1 MPGDNEVSRQR
12 KTTVVSTSTEV
23 QQDTRF
29 FGHPRGLANLFGVEM
44 WERFSYYGML
54 GILPIYLYY
63 KVEQGGLGLAQESA
77 LGIVGAYGGLVYL
90 SAVIGA
96 WVADRLL
103 GSERTLFYSAVLI
116 MIGHLSLALLPGLA
130 GIGVGLVC
138 VAVGS
143 GGLKSNATA
152 IVGTLYA
159 EGDERRDAGFT
170 IFYMGV
176 NVGGFVGPL
185 LTGLAQSEVGFHLGF
200 GLAAIGMALGLGQ
213 YMIGRKNLGE
223 KAKEVP
229 NPLPSSQRLLAV
241 GAGILL
247 VAAIV
252 VLVSTGV
259 VNPGNL
265 ADVVVWVVGAISV
278 VYFLVILTSGKITA
292 VERSRVFSFIP
303 MFIASAAFF
312 SLYQQQFTVVTAY
325 TDQRLDRSLFGWQ
338 MPVSWVSSINP
349 VFIIV
354 FAPILA
360 ALWTKLGERQPS
372 TPMKFVL
379 GTVLMGAAFLLF
391 LPMVGSGKN
400 ASPLLAI
407 VGILFVF
414 TIAEL
419 CLSPVGLSLST
430 KLAPEAFRTQM
441 VALNF
446 LSVSLGTAMSGKLA
460 EYYSVD
466 DEAPY
471 FGTVGLVA
479 IGVGVLLFLGIPF
492 IRKLMKGVH

>member
-1 MPGDNEVSRQR
+1 M
-12 KTTVVSTSTEV
+12 STSTEV

-116 MIGHLSLALLPGLA
+116 MIGHISLALLPGLG

-176 NVGGFVGPL
+176 NLGGFVGPL
-185 LTGLAQSEVGFHLGF
+185 LTGLAQTEVGFHLGF
-200 GLAAIGMALGLGQ
+200 GLAAIGMALGLIQ
-213 YMIGRKNLGE
+213 YTFGRKNLGD

-229 NPLPSSQRLLAV
+229 NPLPSSQRALAV
-241 GAGILL
+241 GAALLL

-252 VLVSTGV
+252 VLVLTGV

-265 ADVVVWVVGAISV
+265 ADVVVWVVGVISV
-278 VYFLVILTSGKITA
+278 IYFLVILTSSKITGD
-292 VERSRVFSFIP
+292 ERSRVFSFIP
-303 MFIASAAFF
+303 MFIASAVFF
-312 SLYQQQFTVVTAY
+312 SLYQQQFTVVAAY
-325 TDQRLDRSLFGWQ
+325 TDQRLNRSLFGWEL
-338 MPVSWVSSINP
+338 PVSWVNSINP

-354 FAPILA
+354 FAPVLA

-400 ASPLLAI
+400 ASPMLAM

-446 LSVSLGTAMSGKLA
+446 LSISFGTAMSGKLA

-471 FGTVGLVA
+471 FSTVGGVA
-479 IGVGVLLFLGIPF
+479 IGVGILLFLGIPF

>member
-1 MPGDNEVSRQR
+1 M
-12 KTTVVSTSTEV
+12 STSTEV

-29 FGHPRGLANLFGVEM
+29 FGHPRGLANLFGVEL

-54 GILPIYLYY
+54 GILALYLYRTAAD
-63 KVEQGGLGLAQESA
+63 GGLGLPQEDA

-90 SAVIGA
+90 FAVAGA

-116 MIGHLSLALLPGLA
+116 MIGHISLAVLPGFA
-130 GIGVGLVC
+130 GVGVGLAC

-143 GGLKSNATA
+143 GGLKANATA

-176 NVGGFVGPL
+176 NLGAFVGPL
-185 LTGLAQSEVGFHLGF
+185 LTGWAQQDVGFHLGF
-200 GLAAIGMALGLGQ
+200 GLAAIGMALGLVQ
-213 YMIGRKNLGE
+213 YTLGRKNLGE
-223 KAKEVP
+223 RAKAVP
-229 NPLPSSQRLLAV
+229 DPLPASRRLLAV
-241 GAGILL
+241 GVALVL
-247 VAAIV
+247 VAV
-252 VLVSTGV
+252 VLVLLLTGV

-265 ADVVVWVVGAISV
+265 ADVVVWVVGVISV
-278 VYFLVILTSGKITA
+278 VYFVIILVSRKITA
-292 VERSRVFSFIP
+292 DERSRVFSFIP
-303 MFIASAAFF
+303 MWIASAVFF
-312 SLYQQQFTVVTAY
+312 SLYQQQFTVVTVYA
-325 TDQRLDRSLFGWQ
+325 DQRLNRDLFGWQ
-338 MPVSWVSSINP
+338 MPVSWVNSVNP

-354 FAPILA
+354 FAPLLA

-372 TPMKFVL
+372 TPMKFVI
-379 GTVLMGAAFLLF
+379 GTVLMGVAFLLF
-391 LPMVGSGKN
+391 LPMVGSGRN
-400 ASPLLAI
+400 ASPLLAL

-414 TIAEL
+414 TMAEL

-430 KLAPEAFRTQM
+430 KLAPAAFPTQM

-446 LSVSLGTAMSGKLA
+446 LSVSFGTAMSGKLA

-471 FGTVGLVA
+471 FGTVGGVA
-479 IGVGVLLFLGIPF
+479 VAVGVLLFLGIPF

>member
-1 MPGDNEVSRQR
+1 M
-12 KTTVVSTSTEV
+12 STSTEV

-44 WERFSYYGML
+44 WERFSFYGML

-63 KVEQGGLGLAQESA
+63 KADQGGLGLAQESA

-90 SAVIGA
+90 SAVVGA

-116 MIGHLSLALLPGLA
+116 MIGHISLALLPGLA

-138 VAVGS
+138 VAIGS

-176 NVGGFVGPL
+176 NLGAFVGPL
-185 LTGLAQSEVGFHLGF
+185 LTGLAQTEVGFHLGF
-200 GLAAIGMALGLGQ
+200 GLAAIGMALGLVQ
-213 YMIGRKNLGE
+213 YTLGRKNLGE

-229 NPLPSSQRLLAV
+229 NPLPSSQRLLAIAAAV
-241 GAGILL
+241 LL

-252 VLVSTGV
+252 VLVTTGV

-265 ADVVVWVVGAISV
+265 ADVVVWVVGVISV
-278 VYFLVILTSGKITA
+278 IYFLVILTSRKITG

-312 SLYQQQFTVVTAY
+312 SLYQQQFTVVAAY
-325 TDQRLDRSLFGWQ
+325 TDQRLNRSLFGWE
-338 MPVSWVSSINP
+338 MPVSWVNSINP

-360 ALWTKLGERQPS
+360 ALWTKLGDRQPS

-379 GTVLMGAAFLLF
+379 GTVLMGVAFLLF
-391 LPMVGSGKN
+391 LPMVGSGEN
-400 ASPLLAI
+400 ASPMLAM

-446 LSVSLGTAMSGKLA
+446 LSISLGTAMSGKLA
-460 EYYSVD
+460 EYYTVD

-471 FGTVGLVA
+471 FSTVGGVA
-479 IGVGVLLFLGIPF
+479 IGVGVVLFLAIPF

>member
-1 MPGDNEVSRQR
+1 M
-12 KTTVVSTSTEV
+12 STSTEV

-44 WERFSYYGML
+44 WERFSFYGML

-63 KVEQGGLGLAQESA
+63 KADQGGLGLNQDAA
-77 LGIVGAYGGLVYL
+77 LGVVGAYGGLVYL
-90 SAVIGA
+90 SAVVGA

-103 GSERTLFYSAVLI
+103 GSERTLFSSAVLI
-116 MIGHLSLALLPGLA
+116 MIGHISLALLPGMA

-176 NVGGFVGPL
+176 NLGAFVGPL
-185 LTGLAQSEVGFHLGF
+185 LTGLAQTEVGFHLGF
-200 GLAAIGMALGLGQ
+200 GLAAIGMALGLIQ
-213 YMIGRKNLGE
+213 YTLGRKNLGE

-229 NPLPSSQRLLAV
+229 NPLPSSRRLLAV
-241 GAGILL
+241 GAAVVL

-252 VLVSTGV
+252 ALVLTGV
-259 VNPGNL
+259 VNPDNL
-265 ADVVVWVVGAISV
+265 ADVVVWVVGIISV
-278 VYFLVILTSGKITA
+278 IYFVVILSSREITSD
-292 VERSRVFSFIP
+292 ERSRVFSFIP

-312 SLYQQQFTVVTAY
+312 SLYQQQFTVVAAY
-325 TDQRLDRSLFGWQ
+325 TDQRLNRDLFGWE
-338 MPVSWVSSINP
+338 MPVSWVNSINP

-354 FAPILA
+354 FAPIIA

-372 TPMKFVL
+372 TPVKFVL
-379 GTVLMGAAFLLF
+379 GTVLMGVAFLLF

-400 ASPLLAI
+400 ASPMLAM

-430 KLAPEAFRTQM
+430 KLAPKAFRTQM

-446 LSVSLGTAMSGKLA
+446 LSISFGTAMSGKLA

-466 DEAPY
+466 DETPY
-471 FGTVGLVA
+471 FGTVGGVA
-479 IGVGVLLFLGIPF
+479 IVIGVLLLAATPF

>member
-1 MPGDNEVSRQR
+1 M
-12 KTTVVSTSTEV
+12 STSTEV

-170 IFYMGV
+170 IFYMGI
-176 NVGGFVGPL
+176 NLGGFVGPL
-185 LTGLAQSEVGFHLGF
+185 LTGLAQTEVGFHLGF
-200 GLAAIGMALGLGQ
+200 GLAAIGMALGLTQ
-213 YMIGRKNLGE
+213 YAIGRKNLGD

-229 NPLPSSQRLLAV
+229 NPLPAPQRLLAI
-241 GAGILL
+241 GAAVVL
-247 VAAIV
+247 VAAV
-252 VLVSTGV
+252 VTLVLTGV

-265 ADVVVWVVGAISV
+265 ADVVVWVVGVISV

-303 MFIASAAFF
+303 MFIASAVFF
-312 SLYQQQFTVVTAY
+312 SLYQQQFTVVAAY
-325 TDQRLDRSLFGWQ
+325 TDQRLNRSLFGWE
-338 MPVSWVSSINP
+338 MPVSWVNSINP

-354 FAPILA
+354 FAPVLA
-360 ALWTKLGERQPS
+360 ALWTKLGDRQPS

-400 ASPLLAI
+400 ASPILAM

-446 LSVSLGTAMSGKLA
+446 LSISFGTAMSGKLA

-471 FGTVGLVA
+471 FSTVGLVA
-479 IGVGVLLFLGIPF
+479 VGVGVLLFLGIPF